1 MKAARQDGSHCAHC
15 TGSKQ
20 EGDLVRRFSLMS
32 LVSAPIAL
40 ALEKKIKKPKNPE
53 KSKLK
58 KLSLHLAMDLRVL
71 RVFEARRRG
80 STQPRPENFLFKRR
94 FPFSFF
100 FSSSSCFFFFFQRS
114 FGTLGRSWLATF
126 CCHQHHKSSG
136 LHHPKNLY
144 QIFENVSC
152 CISIT

>member
-1 MKAARQDGSHCAHC
+1 MAGSQRAHC

-152 CISIT
+152 CISFT